1 MVSYPFVRFYKGNIS
16 QQFWVNRFQ
25 QQVGASP
32 TMGQSCV
39 NTVYRTPLCN
49 TSLVGIYF
57 SIFFG
62 VACSR
67 IWILEK
73 NIELGGRKSGV
84 YCTRPRRVWLKK
96 KAKWGNQGFPSPLTY
111 RLTSRYVLDPEET
124 TLVQVGG
131 WPTPLKNINI
141 RQLGRFSISNM
152 MGKSF
157 KIHVPVTTKQIGSS
171 PYALFFCVPWRSY
184 FWPPHSHMGI

>member
-1 MVSYPFVRFYKGNIS
+1 MELPVLEFE
-16 QQFWVNRFQ
+16 
-25 QQVGASP
+25 
-32 TMGQSCV
+32 
-39 NTVYRTPLCN
+39 
-49 TSLVGIYF
+49 F
-57 SIFFG
+57 SKKTLNWEVEKVAYIVPVQDGFG
-62 VACSR
+62 
-67 IWILEK
+67 W
-73 NIELGGRKSGV
+73 
-84 YCTRPRRVWLKK
+84 KK

-157 KIHVPVTTKQIGSS
+157 KIHVPVTTKQISSS
-171 PYALFFCVPWRSY
+171 PYALFFVCHGVATFDRPIATWGSNRHFPNGHAKGDALESLMKT
-184 FWPPHSHMGI
+184 HSLDALQNI